1 MGKTMASK
9 TEMGKKVRVARKTL
23 GYTQQNLSELT
34 MINKTTISEIEN
46 GRFTG
51 AFYIFEHVLDAV
63 GLQFEV
69 TEKKHTLPNWDQ
81 IESMFSED
89 DE

>member
-1 MGKTMASK
+1 MSSRVGI
-9 TEMGKKVRVARKTL
+9 GKKVRVARKTL
-23 GYTQQNLSELT
+23 GCTQQNLSELT

-69 TEKKHTLPNWDQ
+69 TEKKHILPNL
-81 IESMFSED
+81 
-89 DE
+89 DET

>member
-1 MGKTMASK
+1 
-9 TEMGKKVRVARKTL
+9 
-23 GYTQQNLSELT
+23 

-69 TEKKHTLPNWDQ
+69 TEKKHTLPDCDQ